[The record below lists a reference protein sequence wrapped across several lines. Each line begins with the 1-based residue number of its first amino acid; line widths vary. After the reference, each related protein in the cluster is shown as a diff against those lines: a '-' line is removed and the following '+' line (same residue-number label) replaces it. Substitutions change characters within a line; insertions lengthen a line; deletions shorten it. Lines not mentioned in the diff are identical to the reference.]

1 MPEGEGTIQ
10 IPEAM
15 GQFLTEHGFTVDEK
29 GMADAFKAFGN
40 YKTDITKL
48 KGEAKGKSALEQELE
63 QLRTAEEQRRQAT
76 LTETEKVKEEKA
88 KLEKALLEKDQ
99 LILKGQKDM
108 LLKETMFDAL
118 KDKPL
123 TSVRKQLYQAAASSQ
138 EWDGAE
144 ALMSIFT
151 KVDTDLETEFK
162 ALKVTIPAPG
172 DGAGAGGGTGGG
184 ATKYDEA
191 YFDRLQKKSVGLPQ

>member
-15 GQFLTEHGFTVDEK
+15 VQFLTEHGFTADEK
-29 GMADAFKAFGN
+29 GMADAFKAFGD

-48 KGEAKGKSALEQELE
+48 KNEAKGKSALEQELE
-63 QLRTAEEQRRQAT
+63 QLRAAEEQRRQAT

-99 LILKGQKDM
+99 LILKAQKDM

-144 ALMSIFT
+144 ALQSIFA

-184 ATKYDEA
+184 ATKYDDA
-191 YFDRLQKKSVGLPQ
+191 YFERLQKKAVGLPQ

>member
-15 GQFLTEHGFTVDEK
+15 RQFLTEHGFTVDEK

-48 KGEAKGKSALEQELE
+48 KSEAKGKSALEQELE
-63 QLRTAEEQRRQAT
+63 QLRAAEEQRRQAT

-99 LILKGQKDM
+99 LILKAQKDM

-144 ALMSIFT
+144 ALQSIFA

-162 ALKVTIPAPG
+162 ALKVTLPAPG

-184 ATKYDEA
+184 ATKYDDA
-191 YFDRLQKKSVGLPQ
+191 YFERLQKKSVGLPQ

>member
-15 GQFLTEHGFTVDEK
+15 RQFLTEHGFTVDEK

-48 KGEAKGKSALEQELE
+48 KSEAKGKSALEQELE
-63 QLRTAEEQRRQAT
+63 QLRAAEEQRRQAT

-99 LILKGQKDM
+99 LILKAQKDM

-184 ATKYDEA
+184 ATKYDDA
-191 YFDRLQKKSVGLPQ
+191 YFERLQKKAVGLPQ